1 MQEVVFFDLL
11 FIVQHYVLYP
21 ERRDKGKAVTA
32 AEQAEPFLGPS
43 DKPESAQV

>member
-1 MQEVVFFDLL
+1 VVFFDVI
-11 FIVQHYVLYP
+11 FIVQHYLLYP
-21 ERRDKGKAVTA
+21 ERRDRGKSVA